1 MKELKNIE
9 MENNKIFEHPLE
21 QRCFDFASDVRIFCR
36 KINQD
41 IINVQDIRQLVK
53 SSGSIC
59 ANYIEANEKLGEG
72 DLRFRIKVA
81 RKEAKETIL
90 WLGLIHIQ
98 ENNEIENER
107 QRLIK
112 EASELKAI
120 LSSILN
126 KLK

>member
-1 MKELKNIE
+1 MEL
-9 MENNKIFEHPLE
+9 NKIFEHPLE
-21 QRCFDFASDVRIFCR
+21 QRCFDFALDVRLFCR
-36 KINQD
+36 KVSQD
-41 IINVQDIRQLVK
+41 IINLQDIRQLVK

-72 DLRFRIKVA
+72 DLKYRIKIA

-90 WLGLIHIQ
+90 WLGLIHIP
-98 ENNEIENER
+98 ENNVLKEER
-107 QRLIK
+107 DRLIK
-112 EASELKAI
+112 EVIELKAI